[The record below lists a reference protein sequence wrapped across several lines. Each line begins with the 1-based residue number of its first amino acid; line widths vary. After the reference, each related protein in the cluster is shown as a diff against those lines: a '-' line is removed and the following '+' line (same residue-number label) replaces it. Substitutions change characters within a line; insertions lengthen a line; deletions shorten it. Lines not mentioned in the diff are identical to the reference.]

1 MATITQIRAGIAAR
15 LATIDA
21 LRVQDEFGADPPV
34 SGNASV
40 AVVEYAGATYDEAF
54 SGQGDALLFGI
65 IVLVAKSTDPKDR
78 TAIAKIDAFC
88 DPSPTSATS
97 IRTAVN
103 GTLGGVVPSA
113 VVASSSGYQEYTPGD
128 EPYLGVEFVVRV
140 MT

>member
-1 MATITQIRAGIAAR
+1 VATITQIRAGIAAQ
-15 LATIDA
+15 LATLEA
-21 LRVQDEFGADPPV
+21 VRVQDEFGTDPPV
-34 SGNASV
+34 SSNASV
-40 AVVEYAGATYDEAF
+40 AVVEYAGSTYDDAF
-54 SGQGDALLFGI
+54 AGQGDALLFGI
-65 IVLVAKSTDPKDR
+65 IVLVSKASDR
-78 TAIAKIDAFC
+78 TGIAKLDAFC